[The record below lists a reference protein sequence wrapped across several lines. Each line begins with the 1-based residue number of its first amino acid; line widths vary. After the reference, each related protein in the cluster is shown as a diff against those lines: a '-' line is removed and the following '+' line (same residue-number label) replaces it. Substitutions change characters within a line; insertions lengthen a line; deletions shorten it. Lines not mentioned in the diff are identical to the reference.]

1 MLHEGNKLHILY
13 CVSEIT
19 VPVPLLSVIKLRFRF
34 RCDKKLRLRNTGDET
49 GESDHVNVGRFL
61 RTKMH

>member
-13 CVSEIT
+13 YT
-19 VPVPLLSVIKLRFRF
+19 VPVLSVIKLLVRFRYN
-34 RCDKKLRLRNTGDET
+34 KKLRLRNTGDET

-61 RTKMH
+61 HPKMLKKT